1 MRAEVH
7 ALRSELREALAAAMV
22 AAAAGETVAKAEARA
37 EARADM
43 QGEVQG
49 AMQAEVQALR
59 AELGAAQATILTM
72 ATLKQEVT
80 AFQQSGRETTAGM
93 AEARG
98 AVARLESEAR
108 RHAEELAE
116 ARSGQERALAVA
128 DAAQQEAAALGQRC
142 TATEKLVRE
151 LQAARREEPLKV
163 LQQLQADRQ
172 QAGDSQQGGGGLDRR
187 QARNLGGD
195 MERGGEVRG
204 EVRGALRQG
213 DVAISAASAARDHG
227 GRGREAQPQQLQQ
240 QDDGWDRSWDG
251 DVHTQAA
258 RGDARRYEADPNLSG
273 EARRHSEE
281 MRGVMRRCEAGTR
294 RVEDEPSSD
303 VPSFERFERQRY
315 GSGGGVGGGEGSG
328 SGSGSGGSGGGG
340 AGPGDERP
348 SGWLGGRSDEAH
360 YGAQDDGRRRA
371 HTFRAEDGRPQPRPE
386 LREYYGRMTPQGRDV
401 ERASYRRASYDRAST
416 ETASYDRAPTDRAPS
431 DRASYDR
438 ASPDGPAYQI
448 SKVSEMMASNRASY
462 DRAPL
467 SDRASLSGLNG
478 NVTAAST
485 SARSPHAAPTLSP
498 AGADEGLERLSHLI
512 STWPAPPRPHANEVN
527 GARPE
532 EPVMAPA
539 PLQANELTP
548 AELPGGYR
556 ADHRTR
562 ELTPGYTG
570 RAQLCPSSVAAGA
583 GSAAQRLSG
592 WPRAAAPP
600 GCECGE
606 SFYAAAAAAPAVPQ
620 VPRSPEPSASPPHL
634 ERRESD
640 ERFERIYRSA
650 APGEALT
657 PLRHEPPPRQERRE
671 GGAADGSPGYL
682 RHPFGSRPE
691 GDDEGEGI
699 PGCRSHCSF

>member
-1 MRAEVH
+1 
-7 ALRSELREALAAAMV
+7 
-22 AAAAGETVAKAEARA
+22 
-37 EARADM
+37 M

-72 ATLKQEVT
+72 ATLKQEVA
-80 AFQQSGRETTAGM
+80 AFQQSGREMAAGM

-98 AVARLESEAR
+98 AVARLEHEAR
-108 RHAEELAE
+108 RHAEEVAE

-128 DAAQQEAAALGQRC
+128 DTAQQEAAALGQRC

-151 LQAARREEPLKV
+151 LQAARREEPLKL

-172 QAGDSQQGGGGLDRR
+172 QVGDSQQGGGGLDRQ
-187 QARNLGGD
+187 QARNLAGD

-204 EVRGALRQG
+204 EVRQRDAARGSAGGDTYLRN
-213 DVAISAASAARDHG
+213 AAGGAARDHG
-227 GRGREAQPQQLQQ
+227 GRGREAQPQ

-258 RGDARRYEADPNLSG
+258 RGGSRRYEANPNLSG
-273 EARRHSEE
+273 DARRHSEE

-294 RVEDEPSSD
+294 RVEDEPSSE

-315 GSGGGVGGGEGSG
+315 GSGGGGSGGVGGGGGGSRGSG
-328 SGSGSGGSGGGG
+328 AGACGGVADG
-340 AGPGDERP
+340 AEDRP
-348 SGWLGGRSDEAH
+348 SGWLGGRSDEAY
-360 YGAQDDGRRRA
+360 YGAQDDGRRRG

-431 DRASYDR
+431 DRASCDR

-467 SDRASLSGLNG
+467 SDRASLSSLNG

-485 SARSPHAAPTLSP
+485 SAHSPHAAPTLSP

-532 EPVMAPA
+532 VPVMAPA

-583 GSAAQRLSG
+583 GTAA
-592 WPRAAAPP
+592 
-600 GCECGE
+600 
-606 SFYAAAAAAPAVPQ
+606 Q
-620 VPRSPEPSASPPHL
+620 VPRSPEPEASPPHL

-640 ERFERIYRSA
+640 ERFERIYRPA
-650 APGEALT
+650 APGEEALT
-657 PLRHEPPPRQERRE
+657 PLRHEPPRPERRE
-671 GGAADGSPGYL
+671 GDADGSPGYL

-691 GDDEGEGI
+691 RREGDDEGEGS

>member
-22 AAAAGETVAKAEARA
+22 AAAAGETVTKAEARA

-80 AFQQSGRETTAGM
+80 AFQQSGREMAAGM

-98 AVARLESEAR
+98 AVARLEHEAR

-172 QAGDSQQGGGGLDRR
+172 QGGDSQQGGGGVDRQ
-187 QARNLGGD
+187 QAQQEGNHNRGGD
-195 MERGGEVRG
+195 TGRGGEVRG
-204 EVRGALRQG
+204 EVRQRDAARGSAGGDTYLRN
-213 DVAISAASAARDHG
+213 AAGGAARDHG
-227 GRGREAQPQQLQQ
+227 GRGREAQPQ

-258 RGDARRYEADPNLSG
+258 RGDTRRYEADPNLSG
-273 EARRHSEE
+273 EARRHSEG

-315 GSGGGVGGGEGSG
+315 GGSGG
-328 SGSGSGGSGGGG
+328 GSGGSGGGG
-340 AGPGDERP
+340 AGGADERP
-348 SGWLGGRSDEAH
+348 SGWLGGHSGDADGRSSPY
-360 YGAQDDGRRRA
+360 YGAQDDGRRRG

-416 ETASYDRAPTDRAPS
+416 ETASYDRAPTDRAHS

-438 ASPDGPAYQI
+438 ASPDGPAYQT
-448 SKVSEMMASNRASY
+448 SEVSEMMASNRASY

-467 SDRASLSGLNG
+467 SDRASLSSLNG
-478 NVTAAST
+478 NVT

-527 GARPE
+527 WARPE
-532 EPVMAPA
+532 VPIMAPA

-570 RAQLCPSSVAAGA
+570 RAQLCPSSVAVGA
-583 GSAAQRLSG
+583 GTAAQRLS
-592 WPRAAAPP
+592 
-600 GCECGE
+600 
-606 SFYAAAAAAPAVPQ
+606 
-620 VPRSPEPSASPPHL
+620 VPRSPEPEAASPPHL

-650 APGEALT
+650 APGEEALT
-657 PLRHEPPPRQERRE
+657 PLRHEPPAPRQERRE

-691 GDDEGEGI
+691 RREGDDEGEGS
-699 PGCRSHCSF
+699 PGCRSHCSL